1 MVRRELVR
9 TGERVEVRLRFL
21 GRPEEIDR
29 VELAFWQLRGAGYN
43 FSGCR
48 IPDGMDWYL
57 EDEVEAGKQPM
68 ALYVGRWCKSE
79 KYYGKLRRKGHA
91 WGQRGMLREAAG
103 LYPVKPNYPG
113 VFSRCRSRLS
123 EHLIMLLQ
131 HRANRSGSIARKVLL
146 LLLDMVDG
154 RKNRLR

>member
-9 TGERVEVRLRFL
+9 NGERVEVRLRFL
-21 GRPEEIDR
+21 GRTEEIDC
-29 VELAFWQLRGAGYN
+29 VERAFYLLHSVGYDIG
-43 FSGCR
+43 GCR
-48 IPDGMDWYL
+48 AKEGMDWYL

-68 ALYVGRWCKSE
+68 ALYVGRWSRSE

-91 WGQRGMLREAAG
+91 WGQRGMLGEAAG

-123 EHLIMLLQ
+123 EHLIWLLQ
-131 HRANRSGSIARKVLL
+131 HRANRTGSIARRVLL
-146 LLLDMVDG
+146 WLLD
-154 RKNRLR
+154 RLEGSTHMPR

>member
-9 TGERVEVRLRFL
+9 TGERVEVRLRFQ
-21 GRPEEIDR
+21 GTPEELDM
-29 VELAFWQLRGAGYN
+29 VERACELLHSAGYR
-43 FSGCR
+43 FSACR
-48 IPDGMDWYL
+48 VIAGVDWYL

-91 WGQRGMLREAAG
+91 WGQRGMLGEAAG